1 MKFRHSSN
9 FVELE
14 VSEIV
19 LELITDFYSP
29 IDTRNLSKLLAGILL
44 QKDVESIL
52 EEFGYV
58 KIEG

>member
-19 LELITDFYSP
+19 MDLITDYYSP
-29 IDTRNLSKLLAGILL
+29 IDARNLAKLLACILL

-58 KIEG
+58 KIE